1 MPKDLLSAEQAAAI
15 ERYRK
20 ENQVVLMISSL
31 TSGNISFRHK
41 VTDEIITKKLTEL
54 VYDHQVSKLEEQ
66 KTRQEEKKR
75 EDREAKWKPTSGRF

>member
-1 MPKDLLSAEQAAAI
+1 MPKDLLSAEAAAAI

-41 VTDEIITKKLTEL
+41 ITDEVITKKLTEL
-54 VYDHQVSKLEEQ
+54 VYDHQVAKLEEQ
-66 KTRQEEKKR
+66 KTKQEEKKR
-75 EDREAKWKPTSGRF
+75 EDREAKWKPTGRTW